1 MTDQEK
7 GSKLGWKLGLSWNI
21 FLSIGGVRGAAA
33 YVGGIGMLP
42 GGHRAAPR
50 SRKTVPRSQIETG
63 SGSRKTHEHSGC
75 MFFLAMIAIQA
86 HLQIAGVFN

>member
-21 FLSIGGVRGAAA
+21 FLSIGGVRGAGA

-50 SRKTVPRSQIETG
+50 SRKTVHVFSRDDCDTDASVNCRSFQLI
-63 SGSRKTHEHSGC
+63 
-75 MFFLAMIAIQA
+75 
-86 HLQIAGVFN
+86 